1 MWLKQN
7 TKHKKMFYVYV
18 QRKNIYNMKYNIT
31 YIIIIASSILRLKTS
46 SNKLQQFKYKRW
58 YKQYF
63 TIILKNWKKIKQKF
77 KTVFIQQIYPENL
90 PPFHMYNLKENRSV
104 HSFHKKLH
112 LTYLTEARNT
122 SLQNVVHNS

>member
-7 TKHKKMFYVYV
+7 TKHIKMFYVYV

-31 YIIIIASSILRLKTS
+31 YIIIIALSILGLKTS

-63 TIILKNWKKIKQKF
+63 TIILKN
-77 KTVFIQQIYPENL
+77 
-90 PPFHMYNLKENRSV
+90 
-104 HSFHKKLH
+104 
-112 LTYLTEARNT
+112 
-122 SLQNVVHNS
+122 